1 VSILYTDEQKQIGE
15 SARQFLFRQLFGAVL
30 KDLLEV
36 PGRYDQGFWQA
47 CRDIGWTALAIP
59 PDYGGLGL
67 GLIEFRIVAE
77 EAGRAVAGAPF
88 LLTSYAAAQAIL
100 LAGDQSVCAEI
111 LPLLASGATI
121 GTLACAEGT
130 DPIPRELT
138 VTLAGE
144 RISGVKRAV
153 MGGAHADIA
162 VTLASRDGAPA
173 LVLVDLTDQ
182 AVRREV
188 LNTYD
193 NSRGFANITFDRA
206 PVRLLT
212 AEDAIGIAWNVLNRV
227 AVGLA
232 AEQAGGADACME
244 MARDYA
250 STRHAFGQ
258 PIGKFQAIKH
268 RIAEMYVANQIAK
281 ANGLEAAIGIT
292 YGSPRAAPLAAAA
305 RISAIR
311 AYDFAA
317 REGIQTF
324 GGIGA
329 TWESDMHLHLRRAR
343 SSAAAL
349 GSRFLWEDRLVA
361 ALESHA

>member
-1 VSILYTDEQKQIGE
+1 MSILYTDEQKQIGE
-15 SARQFLFRQLFGAVL
+15 SARRFFSDNYSGVVL

-36 PGRYDQGFWQA
+36 PGRYDQGFWPA
-47 CRDIGWTALAIP
+47 CRDMGWTALAIP

-67 GLIEFRIVAE
+67 GLIEFAIVAE

-100 LAGDQSVCAEI
+100 LAGDQSLCAEI
-111 LPLLASGATI
+111 LPLLASGAKI
-121 GTLACAEGT
+121 GTLAFAEGT
-130 DPIPRELT
+130 DPVPLQLT

-144 RISGVKRAV
+144 RISGVKHAV
-153 MGGAHADIA
+153 LGGAHADIA

-193 NSRGFANITFDRA
+193 NSRGFANITFDHA

-212 AEDAIGIAWNVLNRV
+212 TEDAIGTAWNVLNRV

-232 AEQAGGADACME
+232 AEQTGGADACME

-250 STRHAFGQ
+250 TTRYAFGQ

-281 ANGLEAAIGIT
+281 ANCLEAAIGFT
-292 YGSPRAAPLAAAA
+292 HGSPRADPLAAAA

-311 AYDFAA
+311 AYDFAT

-343 SSAAAL
+343 SSAAVL

-361 ALESHA
+361 ALEAQA

>member
-15 SARQFLFRQLFGAVL
+15 SARRFFSDNYSGVVL

-36 PGRYDQGFWQA
+36 PGRYDQGFWPA
-47 CRDIGWTALAIP
+47 CRDMGWTALAIP

-67 GLIEFRIVAE
+67 GLIEFAIVAE

-100 LAGDQSVCAEI
+100 LAGDQSLCAEI
-111 LPLLASGATI
+111 LPLLASGAKI
-121 GTLACAEGT
+121 GTLAFAEGT
-130 DPIPRELT
+130 DPVPLQLT

-144 RISGVKRAV
+144 RISGVKHAV
-153 MGGAHADIA
+153 LGGAHADIA

-193 NSRGFANITFDRA
+193 NSRGFANITFDHA

-212 AEDAIGIAWNVLNRV
+212 TEDAIGTAWNVLNRV

-232 AEQAGGADACME
+232 AEQTGGADACME

-250 STRHAFGQ
+250 TTRYAFGQ

-281 ANGLEAAIGIT
+281 ANCLEAAIGFT
-292 YGSPRAAPLAAAA
+292 HGSPRADPLAAAA

-311 AYDFAA
+311 AYDFAT

-343 SSAAAL
+343 SSAAVL

-361 ALESHA
+361 ALEAQA

>member
-15 SARQFLFRQLFGAVL
+15 SARRFFSDSYSGADL

-36 PGRYDQGFWQA
+36 PGRYDHGFWQV
-47 CRDIGWTALAIP
+47 CCDMGWTALAIP
-59 PDYGGLGL
+59 PAYGGLGL
-67 GLIEFRIVAE
+67 GLIEFGLVAE
-77 EAGRAVAGAPF
+77 AAGRAVVGAPF

-100 LAGDQSVCAEI
+100 LAGDQSLCAEF
-111 LPLLASGATI
+111 LPLLASGVKI
-121 GTLACAEGT
+121 GTLAFAEGT
-130 DPIPRELT
+130 DPIPGKLT

-153 MGGAHADIA
+153 LGGAHADIA
-162 VTLASRDGAPA
+162 ITLALRDGVPA

-193 NSRGFANITFDRA
+193 NGRGFANITFDRA
-206 PVRLLT
+206 PARLLT
-212 AEDAIGIAWNVLNRV
+212 AEDATGIAWNVLDRV
-227 AVGLA
+227 AVALA

-250 STRHAFGQ
+250 TTRQAFGQ
-258 PIGKFQAIKH
+258 PIGKFQAVKH

-281 ANGLEAAIGIT
+281 ANCLEAAIGFT
-292 YGSPRAAPLAAAA
+292 HGSARAAPLAAAA

-343 SSAAAL
+343 SSAAVL
-349 GSRFLWEDRLVA
+349 GSRYLWEDRLVA
-361 ALESHA
+361 ALEAHA

>member
-15 SARQFLFRQLFGAVL
+15 SARRFFSDNYSGVVL

-36 PGRYDQGFWQA
+36 PGRYDQGFWPA
-47 CRDIGWTALAIP
+47 CRDMGWTALAIP

-67 GLIEFRIVAE
+67 GLIEFAIVAE

-100 LAGDQSVCAEI
+100 LAGEQSLCAEI
-111 LPLLASGATI
+111 LPLLASGAKI
-121 GTLACAEGT
+121 GTLAFAEGT
-130 DPIPRELT
+130 DPVPLQLT

-144 RISGVKRAV
+144 RISGVKHAV
-153 MGGAHADIA
+153 LGGAHADIA

-193 NSRGFANITFDRA
+193 NSRGFANITFDHA

-212 AEDAIGIAWNVLNRV
+212 TEDAIGTAWNVLNRV

-232 AEQAGGADACME
+232 AEQTGGADACME

-250 STRHAFGQ
+250 TTRYAFGQ

-281 ANGLEAAIGIT
+281 ANCLEAAIGFT
-292 YGSPRAAPLAAAA
+292 HGSPRADPLAAAA

-311 AYDFAA
+311 AYDFAT

-343 SSAAAL
+343 SSAAVL

-361 ALESHA
+361 ALEAQA